1 MFWRDT
7 GERTKKMKIID
18 FDAKFFEF
26 ARRWVAAHPGLTEKQ
41 IDDSYN
47 SMMQEWI
54 SAPAD
59 WLDGAAPADYFRRFT
74 RPEELI
80 GLMRAYSEAGVN
92 LPEPLYSRIVEM
104 GEGCAPLLK
113 EILRGEENSEGMRA
127 EAMGM
132 LRDMGSA
139 AADDVLVELVC
150 TADEQNELS
159 DMAADVLSGGDGSII
174 GRLLDWYPDAPE
186 YAQTLILDV
195 CCNFPGDE
203 RIYDYLIRR
212 LRNQPEQRALNASCL
227 AKLGDE
233 RAIEPMQEM
242 LRLYDLRYFDYIELR
257 DAIEAL
263 GGDAGEE
270 RTFYGDPDYE
280 ALRNL

>member
-1 MFWRDT
+1 
-7 GERTKKMKIID
+7 MKIID

-26 ARRWVAAHPGLTEKQ
+26 ARKWVAAHPGLTEKQ

-59 WLDGAAPADYFRRFT
+59 WLDGAAPAAYFERFT

-80 GLMRAYSEAGVN
+80 ELMRGYSDAGVN

-104 GEGCAPLLK
+104 GESCAPLLR
-113 EILRGEENSEGMRA
+113 ELLQNDANPESLRA

-132 LRDMGSA
+132 LRDMGSSA
-139 AADDVLVELVC
+139 VDDVLTELLC
-150 TADEQNELS
+150 TAEEQNELS
-159 DMAADVLSGGDGSII
+159 DMAADVLSGRNAAVAAS
-174 GRLLDWYPDAPE
+174 LLDRYPDAPE

-212 LRNQPEQRALNASCL
+212 LRNRPEQRALNASCL

-233 RAIEPMQEM
+233 RAIEPMREM
-242 LRLYDLRYFDYIELR
+242 LKLYDLRYFDYVELR